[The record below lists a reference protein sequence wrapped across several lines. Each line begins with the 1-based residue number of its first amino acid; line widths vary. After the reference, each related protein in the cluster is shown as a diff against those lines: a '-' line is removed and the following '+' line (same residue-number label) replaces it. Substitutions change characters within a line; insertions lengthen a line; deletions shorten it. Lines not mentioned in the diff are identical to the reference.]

1 MIDKFTAKIAV
12 FGGRIVPKDLYME
25 TVKIGQ
31 LMARENWLVF
41 CGGGTVV
48 MEAISRGVKLEKG
61 TCIGILKGTSDDE
74 GNQYLSVPIK
84 TGMGVARNAIL
95 AYNCDAAVAI
105 GGQYGTLSE
114 IAYALQLEKPIVGYK
129 TWTIPKLES
138 IGTINDL
145 ITRLRN
151 IISSNK

>member
-1 MIDKFTAKIAV
+1 LIDKFTAKIAV

-41 CGGGTVV
+41 CGGGAGV

-84 TGMGVARNAIL
+84 TGIGVARNAIL

-129 TWTIPKLES
+129 TWTIPRLES
-138 IGTINDL
+138 IDNINEL
-145 ITRLRN
+145 IIRLRN

>member
-41 CGGGTVV
+41 CGGGAGV

-114 IAYALQLEKPIVGYK
+114 IAYALQLEKPMLGYK

-138 IGTINDL
+138 IDSINGL

-151 IISSNK
+151 IISSNS

>member
-41 CGGGTVV
+41 CGGGAGV
-48 MEAISRGVKLEKG
+48 MEAISRGIKLEKG

-114 IAYALQLEKPIVGYK
+114 IAYALQLEKPILGYK

-138 IGTINDL
+138 IDTINGL
-145 ITRLRN
+145 ITRLKN
-151 IISSNK
+151 IISSNS

>member
-41 CGGGTVV
+41 CGGGTGV

>member
-41 CGGGTVV
+41 CGGGAGV
-48 MEAISRGVKLEKG
+48 MEAISRGIKLEKG

-129 TWTIPKLES
+129 TWTIPKLEC
-138 IGTINDL
+138 IDTINGL

>member
-1 MIDKFTAKIAV
+1 MIDKYTAKIAV

-41 CGGGTVV
+41 WGGGAGV
-48 MEAISRGVKLEKG
+48 MEAISRGVKLENG
-61 TCIGILKGTSDDE
+61 TCIGILKGTSDEE

-84 TGMGVARNAIL
+84 TGIGVARNAIL

-114 IAYALQLEKPIVGYK
+114 IAYALQLEKPILGYK

-138 IGTINDL
+138 IDTINGL
-145 ITRLRN
+145 ITRLKN
-151 IISSNK
+151 IISSNS

>member
-41 CGGGTVV
+41 CGGGAGV

-61 TCIGILKGTSDDE
+61 TCIGILKGTSDEE

-114 IAYALQLEKPIVGYK
+114 IAYALQLEKPMLGYK

-145 ITRLRN
+145 ITRLKN
-151 IISSNK
+151 IISSNS

>member
-41 CGGGTVV
+41 CGGGAGV

-84 TGMGVARNAIL
+84 TGIGVARNAIL

-114 IAYALQLEKPIVGYK
+114 IAYALQLEKPILGYK

-138 IGTINDL
+138 IDTINML
-145 ITRLRN
+145 ITRLKN
-151 IISSNK
+151 IISSNS

>member
-41 CGGGTVV
+41 CGGGAGV

-114 IAYALQLEKPIVGYK
+114 IAYALQLEKPMLGYK

-138 IGTINDL
+138 IDTINGL
-145 ITRLRN
+145 ITRLKN
-151 IISSNK
+151 IISSNS

>member
-41 CGGGTVV
+41 CGGGAGV

-114 IAYALQLEKPIVGYK
+114 IAYALQLEKPILGYK

-138 IGTINDL
+138 IDTINGL
-145 ITRLRN
+145 ITRLKN
-151 IISSNK
+151 IISSNS

>member
-41 CGGGTVV
+41 CGGGAGV
-48 MEAISRGVKLEKG
+48 MEAISRGIKLEKG

-114 IAYALQLEKPIVGYK
+114 IAYALQLEKPILGYK

-138 IGTINDL
+138 IDTINML
-145 ITRLRN
+145 ITRLKN
-151 IISSNK
+151 IISSNS

>member
-41 CGGGTVV
+41 CGGGAGV

-114 IAYALQLEKPIVGYK
+114 IAYALQLEKPILGYK

-138 IGTINDL
+138 IDTINGL
-145 ITRLRN
+145 ITRLIN

>member
-41 CGGGTVV
+41 CGGGAGV

-84 TGMGVARNAIL
+84 TGIGVARNAIL

-114 IAYALQLEKPIVGYK
+114 IAYALQLEKPILGYK

-138 IGTINDL
+138 IVTINDL

>member
-41 CGGGTVV
+41 CGGGAGV
-48 MEAISRGVKLEKG
+48 MEAISRGVKLENG
-61 TCIGILKGTSDDE
+61 TCIGFLKGTSDEE

-84 TGMGVARNAIL
+84 TGIGVARNAIL
-95 AYNCDAAVAI
+95 AYNCDAAIAI

-114 IAYALQLEKPIVGYK
+114 IAYALQLEKPILGYK

-138 IGTINDL
+138 IDTINGL
-145 ITRLRN
+145 ITRLKN
-151 IISSNK
+151 IISSNS